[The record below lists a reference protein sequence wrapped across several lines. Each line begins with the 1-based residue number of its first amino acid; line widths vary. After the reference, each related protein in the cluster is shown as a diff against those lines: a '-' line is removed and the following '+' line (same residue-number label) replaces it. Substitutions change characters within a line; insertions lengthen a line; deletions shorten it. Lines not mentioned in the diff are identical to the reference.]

1 MDAKILKTQAKE
13 LTGSLRDLGSKK
25 EKKYREKTKLGGV
38 LNKLIKEAVD
48 LNARKKEIEKEL
60 SSLKKQRNNKNKE
73 VREGLKKLK
82 HLKVQHKKSRGK
94 TPKLNKEK
102 ILAEIQQLDYQI
114 QTGAVSMTKEKNIMK
129 KIKSLKKTIKDHQDS
144 QKPSVEFE
152 QVKERTKLVKK
163 EADSFHDKI
172 QTLAKES
179 SQIFD
184 RLTVL
189 SKEITTIKRQRNVS
203 KLVLNGLKDQINIMN
218 AKLGGVL
225 RDMSKLPESARKSA
239 MEIFNKNEAKMKVDV
254 KEALKTGKKLSKDDI
269 LKLQKGLMKK

>member
-1 MDAKILKTQAKE
+1 MDINILKTQAKE

-38 LNKLIKEAVD
+38 LNNLIKEAVD
-48 LNARKKEIEKEL
+48 LNARKREIEKEL

-82 HLKVQHKKSRGK
+82 HLKIQHKKNK
-94 TPKLNKEK
+94 TKGPKIPQEK
-102 ILAEIQQLDYQI
+102 ILAEIQQLEFQVE
-114 QTGAVSMTKEKNIMK
+114 TGAVSMTKEKNIMT
-129 KIKSLKKTIKDHQDS
+129 KIKSLKKTIKEYQEL
-144 QKPSVEFE
+144 QKPSVEFG

-184 RLTVL
+184 RLTDL

-225 RDMSKLPESARKSA
+225 REMSKLPESARKSA
-239 MEIFNKNEAKMKVDV
+239 MELFNRNEAKMKIDV

-269 LKLQKGLMKK
+269 LKLQKGLMRK

>member
-1 MDAKILKTQAKE
+1 MDINILKTQAKE

-38 LNKLIKEAVD
+38 LNNLIKEAVD
-48 LNARKKEIEKEL
+48 LNARKREIEKEL

-82 HLKVQHKKSRGK
+82 HLKIQHKKNK
-94 TPKLNKEK
+94 TKGPKIPQEK
-102 ILAEIQQLDYQI
+102 ILAEIQQLEFQVE
-114 QTGAVSMTKEKNIMK
+114 TGAVSMTKEKNIMT
-129 KIKSLKKTIKDHQDS
+129 KIKSLKKTIKEYQEL
-144 QKPSVEFE
+144 QKPSVEFG

-184 RLTVL
+184 RLTDL

-218 AKLGGVL
+218 ARLGGVL
-225 RDMSKLPESARKSA
+225 REMSKLPESARKSA
-239 MEIFNKNEAKMKVDV
+239 MELFNKNEAKMKIDV

-269 LKLQKGLMKK
+269 LKLQKGLMRK

>member
-1 MDAKILKTQAKE
+1 MNTNKLKTQAKE

-60 SSLKKQRNNKNKE
+60 SSLKKQRNNKNNK

-82 HLKVQHKKSRGK
+82 HLKIQHKKNRKK
-94 TPKLNKEK
+94 TPKLNTEK
-102 ILAEIQQLDYQI
+102 ILAEIQQLDYQV

-129 KIKSLKKTIKDHQDS
+129 KIKSLKKIIKENQDS
-144 QKPSVEFE
+144 QKPSVEFKE
-152 QVKERTKLVKK
+152 VQERTKLVKK
-163 EADSFHDKI
+163 EADAFHDKI
-172 QTLAKES
+172 QILAKES
-179 SQIFD
+179 SQIFE

-239 MEIFNKNEAKMKVDV
+239 TEIFNRNEAKMKVDV

-269 LKLQKGLMKK
+269 LKLQKGLMRK

>member
-1 MDAKILKTQAKE
+1 MNANKLKTQAKQ

-25 EKKYREKTKLGGV
+25 EQKYREKTKLGGV
-38 LNKLIKEAVD
+38 LNNLIKEAVD
-48 LNARKKEIEKEL
+48 LNARKREIEKEL

-82 HLKVQHKKSRGK
+82 HLKIQHKKNK
-94 TPKLNKEK
+94 TKGPKIPQEK
-102 ILAEIQQLDYQI
+102 ILAEIQQLEFQVE
-114 QTGAVSMTKEKNIMK
+114 TGAVSMTKEKNIMT
-129 KIKSLKKTIKDHQDS
+129 KIKSLKKTIKEYQEL
-144 QKPSVEFE
+144 QKPSVEFG

-184 RLTVL
+184 RLTDL

-225 RDMSKLPESARKSA
+225 REMSKLPESARKSA
-239 MEIFNKNEAKMKVDV
+239 MELFNKNEAKMKIDV

-269 LKLQKGLMKK
+269 LKLQKGLMRK